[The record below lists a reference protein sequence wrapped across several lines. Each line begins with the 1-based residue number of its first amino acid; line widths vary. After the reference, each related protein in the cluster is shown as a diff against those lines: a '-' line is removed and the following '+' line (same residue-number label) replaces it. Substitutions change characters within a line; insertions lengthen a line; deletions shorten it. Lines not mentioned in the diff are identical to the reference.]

1 MLLLSSRGGMWW
13 DVEDYS
19 FSFIEIK
26 RGVVKMKKAFALSA
40 FAVFTLMLSSL
51 VCAQT
56 VVDLIAG
63 GGDGVGTDLGDV
75 TITFDGANI
84 TVAMSVD
91 SPWIALGDH
100 VAVGTVDSEGNIDGI
115 PMNKSGNPKVGNFP
129 NKVGDVIPA
138 PAIPEGGSLI
148 VAVHVEIQDPN
159 VIVVP
164 DDPETPDVD
173 ETEYLEETA
182 WGAGDSFPGSNWATY
197 IVLEQ

>member
-1 MLLLSSRGGMWW
+1 
-13 DVEDYS
+13 
-19 FSFIEIK
+19 
-26 RGVVKMKKAFALSA
+26 MKKAFALSA

-63 GGDGVGTDLGDV
+63 GGDGVGTDVGDV
-75 TITFDGANI
+75 TITFDGVNI
-84 TVAMSVD
+84 TVAVSVD
-91 SPWIALGDH
+91 SPWVALGNH
-100 VAVGTVDSEGNIDGI
+100 VAVGTVDSEGNIYDI
-115 PMNKSGNPKVGNFP
+115 PVNKNGNPKVGKFP
-129 NKVGDVIPA
+129 NKVGDVIPV

-148 VAVHVEIQDPN
+148 VAVHVKVQDPN

-182 WGAGDSFPGSNWATY
+182 WGAGDSFPGSNWAMY

>member
-1 MLLLSSRGGMWW
+1 
-13 DVEDYS
+13 
-19 FSFIEIK
+19 
-26 RGVVKMKKAFALSA
+26 MKKAFALSA
-40 FAVFTLMLSSL
+40 FVVFTLMLSSL

-63 GGDGVGTDLGDV
+63 GGDGVGTDVGDV

-84 TVAMSVD
+84 TVAVSVD
-91 SPWIALGDH
+91 SPWVALGNH
-100 VAVGTVDSEGNIDGI
+100 VAVGTVDSDGEIYEI
-115 PMNKSGNPKVGNFP
+115 PVNKGGNPKVGKFP
-129 NKVGDVIPA
+129 NKVGDVIPV

-148 VAVHVEIQDPN
+148 VAVHVKVQDPN
-159 VIVVP
+159 VVVVP

-182 WGAGDSFPGSNWATY
+182 WGAGESFPGSNWAMY